1 MKLFDK
7 AWWKEF
13 YKKYLTQFPDFLQYL
28 ILLIAGIIMFIF
40 FI

>member
-28 ILLIAGIIMFIF
+28 ILLIAGLIMFIF
-40 FI
+40 FT